1 MEKDACAR
9 GEVSAAFSRRYRE
22 NQLTALVSKEV
33 EQRAKVYP
41 IRWTIAKFSRCIVES
56 RFVPGSQGYRR
67 VILTIFESIYLFI
80 YGGSLKGRQ
89 FLFYY
94 YYTDAFNSC
103 IIMIDLGLGKAID
116 KASNFLDL
124 IYVASSMD
132 VGFWKNMIGAS
143 HFITF
148 RKFSSCLYIKVERE
162 NSKLSIIR

>member
-1 MEKDACAR
+1 M
-9 GEVSAAFSRRYRE
+9 
-22 NQLTALVSKEV
+22 
-33 EQRAKVYP
+33 
-41 IRWTIAKFSRCIVES
+41 
-56 RFVPGSQGYRR
+56 
-67 VILTIFESIYLFI
+67 
-80 YGGSLKGRQ
+80 KGRQ

-94 YYTDAFNSC
+94 YYTDAFNFC

-124 IYVASSMD
+124 IYVTSSMD